1 MSAASLRR
9 AMMALPDSSTGT
21 PSTRTLPFEPG
32 ANGMTVF
39 SLRSIITQ
47 LLFHYTRVDERQS
60 IQLYKS
66 PPAQTHDAQRV
77 VHKRQVSWTIES
89 LLSVARMSQRSSSNV
104 SQSCRPSNGPRSQTA
119 SILNRLRPYP
129 TTIKLLRGDLQRPQ
143 TWAWA
148 FSLLG
153 SGRTSETN

>member
-32 ANGMTVF
+32 ANGITVF

-66 PPAQTHDAQRV
+66 PTAQMHDAQRV
-77 VHKRQVSWTIES
+77 VHKRQYRGQSNLCCALQECHSALTRFAIMPPVRQPAVS
-89 LLSVARMSQRSSSNV
+89 A
-104 SQSCRPSNGPRSQTA
+104 
-119 SILNRLRPYP
+119 Y
-129 TTIKLLRGDLQRPQ
+129 RG
-143 TWAWA
+143 
-148 FSLLG
+148 LG
-153 SGRTSETN
+153 

>member
-60 IQLYKS
+60 LHLLQI
-66 PPAQTHDAQRV
+66 PARADARRTTGCPQET
-77 VHKRQVSWTIES
+77 VSWTIES
-89 LLSVARMSQRSSSNV
+89 LLSVARMSQRSFSKRFAIMGAHPTACGLRRL
-104 SQSCRPSNGPRSQTA
+104 QS
-119 SILNRLRPYP
+119 
-129 TTIKLLRGDLQRPQ
+129 PQ
-143 TWAWA
+143 
-148 FSLLG
+148 SL
-153 SGRTSETN
+153 